1 MFNRVR
7 LFATLWTEA
16 HQTPPSMEFPRQ
28 EYWSGLPFFPPG
40 DLPDPGNEPTSL
52 ASPEL
57 QDRFFTTGKI
67 IFGNFVPFFFNSSK
81 LFMLLHIFS
90 LLDLFQSSKR
100 NAIERCEPK
109 AQNLKEQFPLEYT
122 VIQRGGEISHLEI
135 IVCIG
140 TPGKIQIRILGKKIS
155 KTNISKQAD

>member
-90 LLDLFQSSKR
+90 LLDLGKGEDGTHQ
-100 NAIERCEPK
+100 
-109 AQNLKEQFPLEYT
+109 QQMDGEQRLRLTMTAGCDTSGDAREGRRTVARTPLP
-122 VIQRGGEISHLEI
+122 SASL
-135 IVCIG
+135 
-140 TPGKIQIRILGKKIS
+140 L
-155 KTNISKQAD
+155 

>member
-1 MFNRVR
+1 MFLSSSQYCSCLFTMKCFSCGKKKLTQRSLVRQEACMFNRVR

-67 IFGNFVPFFFNSSK
+67 IFGNFVPFFLIPPNCLCCCTSSLCWIWGK
-81 LFMLLHIFS
+81 ERMAHI
-90 LLDLFQSSKR
+90 SSR
-100 NAIERCEPK
+100 W
-109 AQNLKEQFPLEYT
+109 T
-122 VIQRGGEISHLEI
+122 GSRG
-135 IVCIG
+135 
-140 TPGKIQIRILGKKIS
+140 
-155 KTNISKQAD
+155 